1 MQYSSQI
8 KISCFLRLTFAG
20 GDIMLFIKQD
30 LIAYLAKFLTP
41 EQIELLLG
49 DPELISEELADK
61 LFGGNTN
68 HIVFKAAKNLFAK

>member
-1 MQYSSQI
+1 
-8 KISCFLRLTFAG
+8 
-20 GDIMLFIKQD
+20 MLFIKQD

-68 HIVFKAAKNLFAK
+68 HIVFKAAKNLFA